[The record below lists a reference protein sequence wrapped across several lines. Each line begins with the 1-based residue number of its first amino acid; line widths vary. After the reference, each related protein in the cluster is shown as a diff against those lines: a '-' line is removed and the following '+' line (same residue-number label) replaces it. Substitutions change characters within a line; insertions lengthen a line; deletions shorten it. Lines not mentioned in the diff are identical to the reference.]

1 MTRTGYAKG
10 GANAGHITQE
20 RTLKPKPSSRKGVR
34 CLKIRCIYMMYIYI
48 YYIVYIVICKPITH

>member
-34 CLKIRCIYMMYIYI
+34 CLKVLYKYIIYYIYI
-48 YYIVYIVICKPITH
+48 LYCVYCYL